1 MVIRREVQVSQNM
14 TRQTTDAAVGLP
26 DEDEVRIQVENVGGI
41 GACDVSF
48 SSGVTILIGQNAT
61 NRTSLLKAISGA
73 LGGTAPTLKSD
84 ADSGR
89 VALTIAGET
98 YARTYERSGSSIMM
112 DGTPYTEDSTLVD
125 LFACLIAEN
134 PSRRA
139 VERGEDLREVIMRPV
154 DSAAIEREIQD
165 LERRRD
171 SIDDEISGL
180 SHDMKRLP
188 ELEEKRVSIREDI
201 DEVAGRMEDL
211 QEAVEEYDEDAVT
224 SEFEGLMDDLE
235 AERNRLE
242 ETLDRID
249 HQETE
254 IEALRE
260 DRAELQ
266 DELDSLVEP
275 DVDEAKLSQR
285 MENLRDQ
292 KRRIDQEI
300 TDLSRIVEF
309 NADLLEGDG
318 SPLDDA
324 TLGDVSAELDPHSK
338 TIECWT
344 CGSEVDRSNVS
355 DRLETLR
362 DVIAEKR
369 EQRTRIESDLEN
381 LQDERDDLERIEQRE
396 REFRRRLDEID
407 RQIEHRDEKVTEL
420 SDEAE
425 AIRETIAD
433 LETQVEDAKD
443 LRNDEA
449 ASVFEDLSDLR
460 YRRGKL
466 DSELES
472 VEAEIEEIES
482 KSGTIDSLEAER
494 EEVADELESLRGRIE
509 SLERSAVES
518 FNEHMAAV
526 LDNLEYDNIERVWIE
541 RKTGTGRNESTF
553 DLHTV
558 RESDDGAVYEDTIG
572 NLSESEREVI
582 GIVVGLAGYLVHD
595 VHETVPFM
603 LLDSLEPIDTDR
615 LDALV
620 EYISKYIPYMV
631 VALLP
636 EAERELPDDLERV
649 HADELSA

>member
-1 MVIRREVQVSQNM
+1 MVIRREVQLSKNM
-14 TRQTTDAAVGLP
+14 TRQTTDAAVSVP

-48 SSGVTILIGQNAT
+48 SSGVTILTGQNAT

-89 VALTIAGET
+89 VALTVDGET
-98 YARTYERSGSSIMM
+98 YTRTYERTGSSVRV

-125 LFACLIAEN
+125 LFACLIADN
-134 PSRRA
+134 PARQA
-139 VERGEDLREVIMRPV
+139 VERGDDLREVIMRPV
-154 DSAAIEREIQD
+154 DSAAIEQEIRD
-165 LERRRD
+165 LERRRN
-171 SIDDEISGL
+171 SIDDEISEL
-180 SHDMKRLP
+180 SRDRKRLP
-188 ELEEKRVSIREDI
+188 KLEEERVSIQEEI
-201 DEVAGRMEDL
+201 DEMADRIEDL
-211 QEAVEEYDEDAVT
+211 QKAVEEYDEDAVT
-224 SEFEGLMDDLE
+224 SEFEGLIDDLE

-254 IEALRE
+254 ISALRE
-260 DRAELQ
+260 ERAELQ

-292 KRRIDQEI
+292 KRQIDGEI

-309 NADLLEGDG
+309 NADLLENGG
-318 SPLDDA
+318 SPMDNA
-324 TLGDVSAELDPHSK
+324 TSGDVSAELDPQSK

-355 DRLETLR
+355 DRLETLQ

-369 EQRTRIESDLEN
+369 EERTRIGSDLEN
-381 LQDERDDLERIEQRE
+381 LQDERNEVERIERRE
-396 REFRRRLDEID
+396 REFRQRLDEVN
-407 RQIEHRDEKVTEL
+407 RQIDHRDEKVTEL

-425 AIRETIAD
+425 AIREAIAD
-433 LETQVEDAKD
+433 LETQVEEAKD
-443 LRNDEA
+443 LRNEDA

-466 DSELES
+466 DSKLES

-482 KSGTIDSLEAER
+482 KSGTIDALEAER
-494 EEVADELESLRGRIE
+494 EEVADELESLRGRID
-509 SLERSAVES
+509 SLERSAVEA

-526 LDNLEYDNIERVWIE
+526 LENLEYNNIERIWIE
-541 RKTGTGRNESTF
+541 RKTGTSRNESTF
-553 DLHTV
+553 ELHTV
-558 RESDDGAVYEDTIG
+558 RESADGAVYEDTIN

-582 GIVVGLAGYLVHD
+582 GVVVGLAGYLVHD

-603 LLDSLEPIDTDR
+603 LLDSLEPIDADR
-615 LDALV
+615 LSALV
-620 EYISKYIPYMV
+620 EYISEYTPYMA

-636 EAERELPDDLERV
+636 EDEQELPDDLERM
-649 HADELSA
+649 HADELSV

>member
-1 MVIRREVQVSQNM
+1 M
-14 TRQTTDAAVGLP
+14 TRQPTDAAVAVP

-89 VALTIAGET
+89 VALTIDGET
-98 YARTYERSGSSIMM
+98 YARTYERSGSSVRM

-134 PSRRA
+134 PARQA
-139 VERGEDLREVIMRPV
+139 VERGDDLREVIMRPV
-154 DSAAIEREIQD
+154 DSAAIEREIRD

-188 ELEEKRVSIREDI
+188 ELEEKRASIREEI
-201 DEVAGRMEDL
+201 DEVEGRIEDL

-224 SEFEGLMDDLE
+224 SELEGLMDDLE

-249 HQETE
+249 HQKTE

-260 DRAELQ
+260 ERAELQ

-275 DVDEAKLSQR
+275 DVDEAKLRQR

-292 KRRIDQEI
+292 KRRIDGEI

-309 NADLLEGDG
+309 NADLLDNDG
-318 SPLDDA
+318 SPVDDA
-324 TLGDVSAELDPHSK
+324 TVDDVSAELDPQSK

-344 CGSEVDRSNVS
+344 CGSEVDRITVS
-355 DRLETLR
+355 DRLETLQ

-381 LQDERDDLERIEQRE
+381 LQDERDDVERIEQRE
-396 REFRRRLDEID
+396 REFRRRLDEVD
-407 RQIEHRDEKVTEL
+407 RQIDHRDEKVTEL

-425 AIRETIAD
+425 AIREAIAD
-433 LETQVEDAKD
+433 LETQVEEAKD
-443 LRNDEA
+443 LRNEEA

-466 DSELES
+466 DSKLES

-509 SLERSAVES
+509 SLERSAVEA

-526 LDNLEYDNIERVWIE
+526 LDNLEYDNIERIWIE

-558 RESDDGAVYEDTIG
+558 RESDDGAVYEDTTD

-595 VHETVPFM
+595 VHKTVPFM

-615 LDALV
+615 LNALV
-620 EYISKYIPYMV
+620 EYLSEYTPYMV

-636 EAERELPDDLERV
+636 EAERELPDDLVRV
-649 HADELSA
+649 QADELSA